1 MPMKVE
7 PVILQGVR
15 ITLVP
20 MEASHIAPLYEA
32 LNDPEIWT
40 YSPPGMRSID
50 DMKTYVEIALEER
63 ARGIAMPFV
72 IRDMETD
79 HLVGT
84 TRFADISAF
93 HRHLEIG
100 WTALAREVWRT
111 RVNTECKYL
120 LLQHCFETL
129 GMVRVQLKA
138 DSRNTR
144 SLRAMER
151 IGAISEG
158 VLRSHR
164 ILSDGYIRDSAY
176 YSFIVAEWPDV
187 KTRLENMLADQTTIG
202 TMSTT

>member
-1 MPMKVE
+1 MKFE
-7 PVILQGVR
+7 PVILQGERV
-15 ITLVP
+15 TLVP

-40 YSPPGMRSID
+40 YSPPGMRNID
-50 DMKTYVEIALEER
+50 DMKTYVETALEER
-63 ARGIAMPFV
+63 ARGVGMPFV

-79 HLVGT
+79 RLVGT
-84 TRFADISAF
+84 TRFADISAP

-129 GMVRVQLKA
+129 GTVRVQLKA

-151 IGAISEG
+151 IGAIPEG
-158 VLRSHR
+158 IFRSHR
-164 ILSDGYIRDSAY
+164 ILSDGYIRDTAY
-176 YSFIVAEWPDV
+176 YSLIASEWANV
-187 KTRLENMLADQTTIG
+187 KTRLESMLGGQKP
-202 TMSTT
+202 

>member
-1 MPMKVE
+1 MQVE

-15 ITLVP
+15 VALVP

-32 LNDPEIWT
+32 LNEPEIWT
-40 YSPPGMRSID
+40 YSPPGMRNIE
-50 DMKTYVEIALEER
+50 DMKAYVGTALEER
-63 ARGIAMPFV
+63 ARGISMPFV

-79 HLVGT
+79 RLVGT
-84 TRFADISAF
+84 TRFADISVP
-93 HRHLEIG
+93 HRQLEIG

-120 LLQHCFETL
+120 LLRHCFETL
-129 GMVRVQLKA
+129 GTIRVQLKA

-151 IGAISEG
+151 IGATPEG

-164 ILSDGYIRDSAY
+164 ILGDGYIRDTAY
-176 YSFIVAEWPDV
+176 YSFIASEWPDI
-187 KTRLENMLADQTTIG
+187 KLKLERML
-202 TMSTT
+202 SV

>member
-1 MPMKVE
+1 MKVE

-20 MEASHIAPLYEA
+20 MEASHIAQLYEA

-40 YSPPGMRSID
+40 YSPPVMRSID
-50 DMKTYVEIALEER
+50 DMKIYVEIALEER
-63 ARGIAMPFV
+63 ARGNAMPFV
-72 IRDMETD
+72 ILDKETD
-79 HLVGT
+79 RLVGT
-84 TRFADISAF
+84 TRFADISTD

-120 LLQHCFETL
+120 LLRHCFETL
-129 GMVRVQLKA
+129 GTVRVQLKA

-158 VLRSHR
+158 ILRSHR
-164 ILSDGYIRDSAY
+164 ILGDGYIRDTAY
-176 YSFIVAEWPDV
+176 YSFIASEWPDV
-187 KTRLENMLADQTTIG
+187 KTRLENMLADRTSLNPANPSII
-202 TMSTT
+202 